1 MELIDK
7 VMGFITDEHLI
18 DSGDR
23 IVIGLS
29 GGADSVALFL
39 LLHEIKDFYDLSL
52 FPIHV
57 HHHLRDE
64 ADQDMNFCQDLC
76 KELSYDLE
84 IIHVDVEDFLI
95 QHKVSVEDGARTLR
109 YGALEA
115 YLKKVSG
122 QKIAVAHHK
131 DDQAE
136 TILYRLIR
144 GSGLLGLSGMQPRN
158 GHIVR
163 PLLSLSKE
171 DLIGYIHKHGVGY
184 CEDATNKDTKF
195 MRNKIRHELLPQL
208 AEYNP
213 NIVEVL
219 SRSGKIFTEEESAL
233 AMEAQR
239 LASDMVEL
247 ESKDNRR
254 IVSIDLLKLEKV
266 HIAFQKRIIR
276 IGLEKLKGNL
286 KNIEY
291 SHIERILELAQL
303 QSGKEVPV
311 TEGILAKK
319 EYETILLERE
329 NQKEKKGQIAPIF
342 LDSFPIKGYIQNAN
356 MTYSIRILP
365 KSEYK
370 ELTNYKD
377 SFKKGRDVYTKWFD
391 YDKIKANL
399 VFRTRIP
406 GDRITIH
413 ENGDSKLLKKYFI
426 DEKIPAS
433 VRNTVPLLACKEDVL
448 WIVGYR
454 SGEGYRI
461 RSTTQNVLEVKLTKE
476 DKNGKN

>member
-1 MELIDK
+1 MNLIDK
-7 VMGFITDEHLI
+7 VQQFINQENLLQ
-18 DSGDR
+18 SGDK

-29 GGADSVALFL
+29 GGVDSVGLFL
-39 LLHEIKDFYDLSL
+39 VLNELKELLGLKLYPVYI
-52 FPIHV
+52 
-57 HHHLRDE
+57 HHHLREDADE
-64 ADQDMNFCQDLC
+64 DVVFCQN
-76 KELSYDLE
+76 LSKGFGYDLKT
-84 IIHVDVEDFLI
+84 IHVDVKAYAG
-95 QHKVSVEDGARTLR
+95 QNKVSIEDGARTLR
-109 YGALEA
+109 YTALKS
-115 YLKKVSG
+115 YLKEIQG
-122 QKIAVAHHK
+122 HKIAVAHHM

-144 GSGLLGLSGMQPRN
+144 GSGLLGLTGMQAQN
-158 GHIVR
+158 ESIIR
-163 PLLSLSKE
+163 PLLSVTKDELVDYVCKKE
-171 DLIGYIHKHGVGY
+171 TGYR
-184 CEDATNKDTKF
+184 EDKTNQDTKF

-208 AEYNP
+208 KEYNP

-219 SRSGKIFTEEESAL
+219 TRSGRIFTEEEEL
-233 AMEAQR
+233 IGEEAQKLADR
-239 LASDMVEL
+239 LV
-247 ESKDNRR
+247 
-254 IVSIDLLKLEKV
+254 KV
-266 HIAFQKRIIR
+266 HKDERGR
-276 IGLEKLKGNL
+276 RVTLDLEKLSELHIAYQKRLLRIALEKLMGNL

-291 SHIERILELAQL
+291 IHIESLVELIDR
-303 QSGKEVPV
+303 QSGKEV
-311 TEGILAKK
+311 TLTKGIRAKK
-319 EYETILLERE
+319 EYGTMVLERKKQE
-329 NQKEKKGQIAPIF
+329 EKNRQVRPVF

-370 ELTNYKD
+370 GLTNYKD
-377 SFKKGRDVYTKWFD
+377 SFKKDEDVYTKWFD

-433 VRNTVPLLACKEDVL
+433 VRNTVPLLACEEDVL
-448 WIVGYR
+448 WVVGYR

-461 RSTTQNVLEVKLTKE
+461 TDTTQNVLEVKLTKE